1 MSDTA
6 VLMMAIA
13 GLWLLTAIL
22 AFAFPCQRRRGVD
35 RTNPI
40 FHDED

>member
-6 VLMMAIA
+6 VLMIAIA
-13 GLWLLTAIL
+13 GLWLLAAIL
-22 AFAFPCQRRRGVD
+22 AFALPDPRRRGDD

-40 FHDED
+40 FHGED

>member
-6 VLMMAIA
+6 VLMMA
-13 GLWLLTAIL
+13 GLWLLAAIL
-22 AFAFPCQRRRGVD
+22 AFAFPDPRRRGDD

-40 FHDED
+40 FHDGD

>member
-6 VLMMAIA
+6 VLMIAIA
-13 GLWLLTAIL
+13 GLWIIAAIL
-22 AFAFPCQRRRGVD
+22 AFALPDPRRRGDD

-40 FHDED
+40 FHGED

>member
-6 VLMMAIA
+6 ALMIAIA
-13 GLWLLTAIL
+13 GLWLLAAIL
-22 AFAFPCQRRRGVD
+22 AFAFPDQRRRGDD

-40 FHDED
+40 FHDAD